1 MNGLTKEL
9 AAFTVGERRGR
20 VEESVGTVLRVSLPD
35 VQVGEICRVQRMTG
49 GAIDAEV
56 VGFDRRD
63 ALLMPLGAMDGI
75 AAGATVTPLM
85 TVAKVPCGAAVEGRV
100 IDALGRPLDGRGP
113 LSAGEWAPLSS
124 PAPSPLQRKRVAEVV
139 PTGVRAIDSMLTL
152 GKGQRV
158 GLFAAAG
165 VGKSTLLSTLARQV
179 QADRV
184 VIALIG
190 ERGREVRGFLEDDLD
205 AEARA
210 RATIVV
216 STSDEPALLRLR
228 AAYAATAIAE
238 AARARGEHVLL
249 LMDSLTRFAR
259 ALREVALAAGE
270 PPGRQGF
277 PASVFATLPRLL
289 ERAGTDDR
297 GAITAMYTVLVA
309 GDDLEEPVADEAI
322 SLLDGHIVLSR
333 QLADQRI
340 FPAIDV
346 ARSRSRLMRALVDR
360 QHWDDASVAARV
372 LDLYARNEDRIRA
385 DAFRA
390 TAAEGRLL
398 AARPELMKYLY
409 PEGSDCTP
417 MTVTRD
423 WLHRFAAPLRG
434 AP

>member
-1 MNGLTKEL
+1 M
-9 AAFTVGERRGR
+9 
-20 VEESVGTVLRVSLPD
+20 
-35 VQVGEICRVQRMTG
+35 
-49 GAIDAEV
+49 
-56 VGFDRRD
+56 
-63 ALLMPLGAMDGI
+63 
-75 AAGATVTPLM
+75 
-85 TVAKVPCGAAVEGRV
+85 
-100 IDALGRPLDGRGP
+100 
-113 LSAGEWAPLSS
+113 
-124 PAPSPLQRKRVAEVV
+124 
-139 PTGVRAIDSMLTL
+139 
-152 GKGQRV
+152 
-158 GLFAAAG
+158 
-165 VGKSTLLSTLARQV
+165 
-179 QADRV
+179 
-184 VIALIG
+184 
-190 ERGREVRGFLEDDLD
+190 
-205 AEARA
+205 
-210 RATIVV
+210 V

-289 ERAGTDDR
+289 ERAGTDER

-390 TAAEGRLL
+390 TAAEGLLL
-398 AARPELMKYLY
+398 AARPELMKFLY
-409 PEGSDCTP
+409 PEDSERTP
-417 MTVTRD
+417 MAVTRD
-423 WLHRFAAPLRG
+423 WLRGFAAPLRG
-434 AP
+434 SP